1 VSGSGWLL
9 PVYTDDLN
17 KVYQELFGIIKTYYD
32 YMDEQLEIKELEE
45 LQKIIENDFI
55 LLMKCSSTN

>member
-32 YMDEQLEIKELEE
+32 NMDEQLEIKELEE
-45 LQKIIENDFI
+45 LQKIIENDFV

>member
-45 LQKIIENDFI
+45 LQKIIENDFV

>member
-1 VSGSGWLL
+1 L